1 MHFNFMNKKYFDTFY
16 LDFSR
21 KSRIETTKE
30 GDTVEKII
38 IKCVPVESQILVK
51 KIFENKMTFEHLALR
66 AEDFFMH
73 SFFYLLITFIC
84 LALS

>member
-1 MHFNFMNKKYFDTFY
+1 MQFNFMNKKYFDTFY

-21 KSRIETTKE
+21 KSRIETTTE
-30 GDTVEKII
+30 GDTIEKIT

-51 KIFENKMTFEHLALR
+51 KIFENKMTFEHLVLR
-66 AEDFFMH
+66 AQDFFMH
-73 SFFYLLITFIC
+73 SLFYLLIALIG